1 MHKILTPSVT
11 IPFEFRQ
18 PDKRL
23 YPGDNSPD
31 FEYWFSCNHVHNGGR
46 IYLGVLWTSY
56 YKSADYGKK
65 KEPIRKL
72 QLFLNRLDK
81 TKKYF
86 SCCQY
91 DDGILNDVSH
101 LDIKVFSMS
110 GRPMDYPLPLLCQP
124 HKYVPADSRR
134 PYFANF
140 VGANTHEIRTEILK
154 IKRRNWFIDSTHHK
168 LDFYCSVLA
177 SSVFTLCPR
186 GYGRN
191 SFRTSESLQYG
202 SIPVYISD
210 SYIIGH
216 LIPFNT
222 YGVLI
227 RPEQISNLAEILY
240 AISPE
245 EIKTKQA
252 ISKHIYETYYTFEG
266 TKKLIEE
273 NI

>member
-1 MHKILTPSVT
+1 MQKILTPSIA

-31 FEYWFSCNHVHNGGR
+31 FEYWFSCNHVPNGGR

-56 YKSADYGKK
+56 YKAADYGKK
-65 KEPIRKL
+65 REPIRKL
-72 QLFLNRLDK
+72 QVFLNRLDK

-86 SCCQY
+86 TCIQY
-91 DDGILNDVSH
+91 DDGLLNDVSH

-124 HKYVPADSRR
+124 HKYVHPNAKR

-140 VGANTHEIRTEILK
+140 VGANTHAIRTEILK
-154 IKRRNWFIDSTHHK
+154 IKRRDWFIDSTHHK

-186 GYGRN
+186 GYGIN
-191 SFRTSESLQYG
+191 SFRISESMQYG
-202 SIPVYISD
+202 SVPVYISD
-210 SYIIGH
+210 KFLIPH
-216 LIPFNT
+216 LVPFNT
-222 YGVLI
+222 YGVLV
-227 RPEQISNLAEILY
+227 RPEQIPHLPEILSS
-240 AISPE
+240 IDIRE
-245 EIKTKQA
+245 KQA
-252 ISKHIYETYYTFEG
+252 AVKVAYENYYTFES
-266 TKKLIEE
+266 TKRLIEE